1 MDEICF
7 FLKNS
12 AIPDLQEFSKF
23 SRLKQT
29 FNPEV
34 QHDCIDLFYWGIF
47 KMFLDGI
54 PNQDFL
60 WFEILSVYCISCSAF
75 WLKWNDLYSFFSVDI
90 QFTLLSVEL
99 QRFDGESYNFQ
110 YAPTCWHC
118 FLLTCLCLDATSDIR
133 KKWIPLILFFPRI
146 LVQTIWKT
154 M

>member
-1 MDEICF
+1 MKFVFSSKIVQSLISKN
-7 FLKNS
+7 FLS
-12 AIPDLQEFSKF
+12 LADLNKLST
-23 SRLKQT
+23 LKY
-29 FNPEV
+29 NMIV
-34 QHDCIDLFYWGIF
+34 IDLFYWGIF
-47 KMFLDGI
+47 KMLLDGI

-118 FLLTCLCLDATSDIR
+118 FLLTCSCLDATSDIR